1 MTRDAF
7 ADRLLDLAYGE
18 LSGREAR
25 DVEAHAAA
33 CEACR
38 AELTRLRETRRIMSA
53 LPDEAP
59 GPGGERILLAAAREA
74 ADARAPRRRFPG
86 WLLGATA
93 AAFSLVAVAAVSY
106 RILALRPGPL
116 ERPDSEAILGGPYAT
131 PPPAGP
137 APADAPPIAR
147 PADRRG
153 AGCCRSAARRAGD
166 PSPGSRRGARPRA
179 HPAPEGGAGAGGARR
194 GGRAH
199 GATAGARG
207 GGARRG
213 RAGRAA
219 RAAPADAELP
229 SSPAPRSAA
238 AAPAAPAA
246 SAGKRAAPAP
256 APAAPAP
263 SAAGAEPLRERA
275 AIRAPARSGA
285 EVRSFPGCEGE
296 TLRRVERDPEG
307 RLVRYVREGRIGG
320 RRLRIEHV
328 YGPDG
333 ALAGATVRD
342 LDAPGALLDAR
353 TLGLA
358 LPARAEEAGID
369 APPRCGR

>member
-137 APADAPPIAR
+137 APADAPPIAKR
-147 PADRRG
+147 PTAEAPAAAGAPPAEPAIPHRG
-153 AGCCRSAARRAGD
+153 PAAE
-166 PSPGSRRGARPRA
+166 PSPAPTLRRKAA
-179 HPAPEGGAGAGGARR
+179 PAPEERAEEAERTAPPPAR
-194 GGRAH
+194 AE
-199 GATAGARG
+199 AARD
-207 GGARRG
+207 A
-213 RAGRAA
+213 AERAA
-219 RAAPADAELP
+219 PPEPPADAELP

>member
-25 DVEAHAAA
+25 EVEAHAAA

-74 ADARAPRRRFPG
+74 AEARAPRRRFPP
-86 WLLGATA
+86 WLLGAAA
-93 AAFSLVAVAAVSY
+93 AAFSLVVVTAVSY
-106 RILALRPGPL
+106 RIVAMRPL
-116 ERPDSEAILGGPYAT
+116 ERPDSEALLGGPYAT

-137 APADAPPIAR
+137 APAGAPPIAKPP
-147 PADRRG
+147 PADAAPAVAGAPPAERAIPHRG
-153 AGCCRSAARRAGD
+153 PAAE
-166 PSPGSRRGARPRA
+166 
-179 HPAPEGGAGAGGARR
+179 PAPASALRR
-194 GGRAH
+194 KAAPAAEERTEEAEEAERA
-199 GATAGARG
+199 APPPS
-207 GGARRG
+207 
-213 RAGRAA
+213 RAEAA
-219 RAAPADAELP
+219 RAEAERAAAPEPSADAELLEA
-229 SSPAPRSAA
+229 PAPRSAA

-246 SAGKRAAPAP
+246 PAGKRAAP

-275 AIRAPARSGA
+275 AIRAPARPGA
-285 EVRSFPGCEGE
+285 EIRSFPGCEGE

-328 YGPDG
+328 YGADG

-353 TLGLA
+353 ALGLA